1 MLQELSECNGVSG
14 AESKVR
20 SLIRSVIESDVDD
33 IVEDAYGNL
42 ITRKGA
48 RTPLKILLAAHMD
61 EVGFMI
67 TSITKDGFLKFRTI
81 GIVPHVL
88 LAKKVTVGPDEIP
101 GVIGH
106 KPVHHMT
113 EDERK
118 KIPLLDKLFIDIG
131 ACSKDDAQKMV
142 EIGMHG
148 TFDTAF
154 SQEGDHIFG
163 KAFDNR
169 IGCYIMIQLIKTITC
184 PCMFAFTT
192 QEEVGL
198 RGARIAAYST
208 APRLAIA
215 IDTTA
220 SGEWPAEEDVPRY
233 PEIGKGPVLSIADRS
248 VISDRKVVALI
259 ERTARDIGIAVQYKK
274 PGIGGTDAGAI
285 HVSREG
291 VRSAVIQTPARYI
304 HSPLSIAS
312 MRDIDNSI
320 ALVRA
325 TVERIHA
332 EGARWN

>member
-14 AESKVR
+14 AESNVR

-42 ITRKGA
+42 IA
-48 RTPLKILLAAHMD
+48 RTGKRTPVKILLAAHMD

-67 TSITKDGFLKFRTI
+67 TSISKDGFLKFRTI

-118 KIPLLDKLFIDIG
+118 KIPTLDKLFIDIG

-142 EIGMHG
+142 EVGMHG

-154 SQEGDHIFG
+154 SQEGDYIYG

-169 IGCYIMIQLIKTITC
+169 IGCYILIQLIKSIAC

-248 VISDRKVVALI
+248 VISDRKVVAFI
-259 ERTARDIGIAVQYKK
+259 EQTARDIGIVVQYKK
-274 PGIGGTDAGAI
+274 PGVGGTDAGAI

-312 MRDIDNSI
+312 MRDIDNTI

>member
-1 MLQELSECNGVSG
+1 MLQELSECIGVSG
-14 AESKVR
+14 SESKVR
-20 SLIRSVIESDVDD
+20 SLIRDVIESHVDD

-42 ITRKGA
+42 IA
-48 RTPLKILLAAHMD
+48 RRGKPTTARILLAAHMD

-67 TSITKDGFLKFRTI
+67 TGITKEGFLKFRTI

-88 LAKKVTVGPDEIP
+88 LAKKVILGMDEIP

-106 KPVHHMT
+106 KPIHHMT
-113 EDERK
+113 VDERK
-118 KIPLLDKLFIDIG
+118 KMPLIDNLFIDIG
-131 ACSKDDAQKMV
+131 ARSKDDAEKMV
-142 EIGMHG
+142 EKGMHG

-154 SQEGDHIFG
+154 SQEGDRIFG

-169 IGCYIMIQLIKTITC
+169 IGCYILIQIVKTIKC
-184 PCMFAFTT
+184 PCIFAFTT

-208 APRLAIA
+208 APRVALA

-220 SGEWPAEEDVPRY
+220 SGEWPDEEDNPTY
-233 PEIGKGPVLSIADRS
+233 PEIGKGPVLTIADRS
-248 VISDRKVVALI
+248 IITDRKVVAVL
-259 ERTARDIGIAVQYKK
+259 EQTAQNRNIPYQYKK

-285 HVSREG
+285 HISREG
-291 VRSAVIQTPARYI
+291 VRAAVVQTAARYI

-312 MRDIDNSI
+312 MKDINNNI
-320 ALVRA
+320 TLVRDA
-325 TVERIHA
+325 AERIHD

>member
-1 MLQELSECNGVSG
+1 MLQELSECIGVSG

-20 SLIRSVIESDVDD
+20 NLIRAIIEPDIDD

-42 ITRKGA
+42 IA
-48 RTPLKILLAAHMD
+48 RRGKPAAARILLAAHMD

-67 TSITKDGFLKFRTI
+67 AGITKEGFLKFRTI

-88 LAKKVTVGPDEIP
+88 LAKKVIVGTDEIP

-106 KPVHHMT
+106 KPIHQMT
-113 EDERK
+113 DDERK
-118 KIPLLDKLFIDIG
+118 KMPAIDNLFIDIG
-131 ACSKDDAQKMV
+131 AHSKDDAQKMV
-142 EIGMHG
+142 EVGTHG

-154 SQEGDHIFG
+154 SQEGDRIYG
-163 KAFDNR
+163 KAFDDR
-169 IGCYIMIQLIKTITC
+169 IGCYILIQIIKTIRC

-198 RGARIAAYST
+198 RGARIAAYTT
-208 APRLAIA
+208 APKVALA

-220 SGEWPAEEDVPRY
+220 SGEWPAEEDIPKY
-233 PEIGKGPVLSIADRS
+233 PEIGKGPVLTIADRS
-248 VISDRKVVALI
+248 IIADREVVSVLEQTAQNNNISY
-259 ERTARDIGIAVQYKK
+259 QYKK

-291 VRSAVIQTPARYI
+291 VRAAVVQTAARYI
-304 HSPLSIAS
+304 HSPMSIAS
-312 MRDIDNSI
+312 MKDINDNI